1 MESVMN
7 STSFNETSDDEKGSS
22 IFQKIKFFFNFI
34 TKIIL
39 YFLFIVLII
48 VGVLFLI
55 YFFDMIYNLKQGT
68 YKPPLFNTYI
78 IVSPSMVPTINVED
92 AIVIKREN
100 VENLKV
106 GDIIT
111 FNSSDPRYSGITI
124 THRIVNVEKAE
135 NGKLLF
141 QTKGDA
147 NNSVDLA
154 YAKDSDIYGKVIFK
168 IPKLGYVQYFLSQSY
183 GWLLAIVIPCLS
195 VIAYDIV
202 KLLKRIGVSLI
213 GKKDNKTE
221 KSSKSK
227 KISNDGS
234 LNSDLEI
241 SDNDVVKLKK
251 DYDVEILD
259 DFEILDDEGNYNEK
273 K

>member
-7 STSFNETSDDEKGSS
+7 SNSFNETSDDEKGSS

-124 THRIVNVEKAE
+124 THRIVDIIKSD
-135 NGKLLF
+135 NGSLSFK
-141 QTKGDA
+141 TKGDA
-147 NNSVDLA
+147 NNSADMSYV
-154 YAKDSDIYGKVIFK
+154 KESDIYGKVILTV
-168 IPKLGYVQYFLSQSY
+168 PKLGYLQYFLSQSY
-183 GWLLAIVIPCLS
+183 GWLLFIVIPCFS
-195 VIAYDIV
+195 IISYDIV
-202 KLLKRIGVSLI
+202 KLLKKIGLSI
-213 GKKDNKTE
+213 KKDDDKKDNDNIE
-221 KSSKSK
+221 VL
-227 KISNDGS
+227 DG
-234 LNSDLEI
+234 
-241 SDNDVVKLKK
+241 
-251 DYDVEILD
+251 D
-259 DFEILDDEGNYNEK
+259 D
-273 K
+273 